1 MITARKMLTKGG
13 NSNLLERHGGGGDDG
28 DGGDGDGDTWTSLPG
43 LAMEQIFLSK
53 VLSWVEAHQLPVW

>member
-28 DGGDGDGDTWTSLPG
+28 DGGDGDGGGGFACKIRLW
-43 LAMEQIFLSK
+43 LSK
-53 VLSWVEAHQLPVW
+53 ISERDEEFEGRLES